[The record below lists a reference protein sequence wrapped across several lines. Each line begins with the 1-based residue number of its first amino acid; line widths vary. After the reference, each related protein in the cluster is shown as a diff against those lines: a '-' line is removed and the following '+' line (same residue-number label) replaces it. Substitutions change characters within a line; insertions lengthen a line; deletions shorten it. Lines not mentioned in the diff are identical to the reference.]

1 MRLLFVTH
9 RHFYHSG
16 GLAPL
21 PTALAFLPEAFLSVH
36 ATPGTLEALRE
47 PLSLTMPGVE
57 GFAWRTL
64 RWRALT
70 LGEPVTAGDA
80 EIIPFEVGPSLECV
94 GFRVSQGGSTMVH
107 AADTR
112 PCPNVLELAVLGYLY
127 V

>member
-1 MRLLFVTH
+1 
-9 RHFYHSG
+9 
-16 GLAPL
+16 
-21 PTALAFLPEAFLSVH
+21 
-36 ATPGTLEALRE
+36 
-47 PLSLTMPGVE
+47 MPGVE